1 MVFRV
6 GIAIWSAN
14 YPGNLAPVRA
24 GVVSILGTPNR
35 GTGAR
40 WALVDILRTG
50 NGAPVTAL
58 SWSSCGR
65 YPLLWSFAFHLLL
78 FFPLLFLI
86 LEMQHYEL
94 DRRLCYIWLGCF
106 SFMLEAMN
114 VLSDFIMGELKNVLH
129 GIETC
134 FLSWAWLH
142 ISWIRRGDISISMIL
157 PWPYYTM
164 LASGSKHDASF
175 TIWDVAQ
182 GKITLVACLSCSFWS
197 INRTVNSQCSH
208 FSFFAQRTNGDV

>member
-58 SWSSCGR
+58 SWSPCGR
-65 YPLLWSFAFHLLL
+65 YPLL
-78 FFPLLFLI
+78 
-86 LEMQHYEL
+86 
-94 DRRLCYIWLGCF
+94 
-106 SFMLEAMN
+106 
-114 VLSDFIMGELKNVLH
+114 
-129 GIETC
+129 
-134 FLSWAWLH
+134 
-142 ISWIRRGDISISMIL
+142 
-157 PWPYYTM
+157 
-164 LASGSKHDASF
+164 
-175 TIWDVAQ
+175 
-182 GKITLVACLSCSFWS
+182 
-197 INRTVNSQCSH
+197 
-208 FSFFAQRTNGDV
+208 